1 MTKVTVKF
9 VIKKKYNF
17 VTVTI
22 TKEKNNAVTSKVIK
36 KVTYNDNFIT
46 NNELFP
52 FFARDIVLLTI
63 SAGTTEKKQSL
74 DVFRFRVEEFHQT
87 FFRYS
92 HAFRS

>member
-17 VTVTI
+17 VTVI
-22 TKEKNNAVTSKVIK
+22 VTKEKNNAVTSKVIK
-36 KVTYNDNFIT
+36 KITCNDNFIT

-63 SAGTTEKKQSL
+63 SARTTEKKTI
-74 DVFRFRVEEFHQT
+74 VRCF
-87 FFRYS
+87 
-92 HAFRS
+92 